1 MRRTRLLL
9 TAAAMIAGMLA
20 AAPVAAA
27 AEPPD
32 SAPGNA
38 HNCAGLILS
47 SNTPQDFHHGE
58 EPKRA
63 VPQAEDGRGEEIT
76 AFTSAAASEDCSDI

>member
-1 MRRTRLLL
+1 MKRRRLWFI
-9 TAAAMIAGMLA
+9 AAAIIAGMLA
-20 AAPVAAA
+20 AAPPAAA
-27 AEPPD
+27 QPRD

-38 HNCAGLILS
+38 HNCAGHILS
-47 SNTPQDFHHGE
+47 GSTPQDFHHGE
-58 EPKRA
+58 GRARA

>member
-1 MRRTRLLL
+1 MKHARLWL
-9 TAAAMIAGMLA
+9 AAAAIIAGMLA
-20 AAPVAAA
+20 AAPPAG

-38 HNCAGLILS
+38 HNCAGHFIS
-47 SNTPQDFHHGE
+47 GATPEDFHHGE
-58 EPKRA
+58 ESARA

-76 AFTSAAASEDCSDI
+76 AFTSVVAGEDCSDI